1 VTPGPVIPG
10 EIVTGDTPVP
20 LNPGQDRVAVTVTNT
35 GDRPVQVGSHY
46 HFAAANPAL
55 DFDRDAAWGRRLD
68 VPAGTAVR
76 FEPGVTREVT
86 LVPFTGRRIIS
97 GLRAEL
103 AGPLDARPGGR
114 EASREEVERSDSP
127 VLSRARYTDLYG
139 PTAGDRIR
147 LADTCLLVEVTEDLS
162 RGGRQGAGH
171 EGAGQE
177 MVFGGGKVIRES
189 MGQALATR
197 AEGTPD
203 LVITGAVILDH
214 WGVVKAD
221 VGIRDGRIT
230 ALGKAGNPDVMDGV
244 HPDLVIGPSTE
255 ILAGNGKIL
264 TAGAVDSHVHFIC
277 PQLLTEALGAGVTTV
292 MGGGTGPAE
301 GTRATTVT
309 PGSWHLARMLEA
321 VDPWPVN
328 VLLLGKGNT
337 VSAEA
342 LREQLTGGAGGFKLH
357 EDWGST
363 PAAIDACLRVA
374 DQSGV
379 QVALH
384 SDTLNEAGY
393 VESTVAAIAGR
404 GIHAYHTEGAGGGH
418 APDII
423 TLASHPNVLP
433 SSTNPTRPHTVNTLD
448 EHLDMLMVC
457 HHLSPRVPEDLAFAE
472 SRIRPTTMAAEDI
485 LHDLGAISMIGSDS
499 QAMGRIG
506 ETVIRTWQTAHAMKE
521 RRGALPGD
529 GAAGFPAD
537 NLRAQRYV
545 AKYTICP
552 AMAHGIDAEVGSV
565 EPGKLADLV
574 LWDPAFFGVRPH
586 IVIKGGMIAWAAM
599 GDANASI
606 PTPQPV
612 LPRPMWGAAPAVA
625 AGTSLAFVAPA
636 AVDAGLAGRLAVSR
650 PLVPVAD
657 VRARGKEA
665 MPLNGALPRIDVEPD
680 TFTVSIDGEPV
691 EPAPVAEL
699 PMAQRY
705 FLF

>member
-1 VTPGPVIPG
+1 MS
-10 EIVTGDTPVP
+10 E
-20 LNPGQDRVAVTVTNT
+20 
-35 GDRPVQVGSHY
+35 
-46 HFAAANPAL
+46 PA
-55 DFDRDAAWGRRLD
+55 
-68 VPAGTAVR
+68 
-76 FEPGVTREVT
+76 
-86 LVPFTGRRIIS
+86 S
-97 GLRAEL
+97 
-103 AGPLDARPGGR
+103 
-114 EASREEVERSDSP
+114 
-127 VLSRARYTDLYG
+127 LSRTRYADLYG

-147 LADTCLLVEVTEDLS
+147 LADTSLLIEITQDRS
-162 RGGRQGAGH
+162 RGPLGAG
-171 EGAGQE
+171 EE
-177 MVFGGGKVIRES
+177 VVFGGGKVIRES
-189 MGQALATR
+189 MGQAVATR

-203 LVITGAVILDH
+203 LVITGAVVLDH
-214 WGVVKAD
+214 WGVIKAD

-230 ALGKAGNPDVMDGV
+230 ALGKAGNPDIMDGV

-264 TAGAVDSHVHFIC
+264 TAGAVDSHVHLIC

-292 MGGGTGPAE
+292 IGGGTGPAD

-342 LREQLTGGAGGFKLH
+342 LREQLTAGAGGFKLH

-374 DQSGV
+374 DATGV

-393 VESTVAAIAGR
+393 VESTVSAINGR

-506 ETVIRTWQTAHAMKE
+506 ETVIRTWQTAHVMKE

-529 GAAGFPAD
+529 GAAEFPAD
-537 NLRAQRYV
+537 NLRARRYV

-552 AMAHGIDAEVGSV
+552 AVAHGIDAEVGSV

-574 LWDPAFFGVRPH
+574 LWDPAFFGIRPH
-586 IVIKGGMIAWAAM
+586 VVIKGGMIAWAAM

-636 AVDAGLAGRLAVSR
+636 AVDSGLAGRLAARR
-650 PLVPVAD
+650 PLIPVAD
-657 VRARGKEA
+657 VRARGKET
-665 MPLNGALPRIDVEPD
+665 MPLNQALPRIDVRPD
-680 TFTVSIDGEPV
+680 SFAVSIDGEPV

-699 PMAQRY
+699 PMTQRY